1 MTNTR
6 PAPGAAAGASRLGW
20 VLALTST
27 AYFMVL
33 LDSSVV
39 LTALPRMQR
48 DLHAG
53 LASLQWTVNAYGIAF
68 AAGLITAAALG
79 DRFGR
84 RRIFITGL
92 SLFTAASAACALAP
106 GATEL
111 IAARTVQGLGAA
123 AVMPL
128 SLTILTTTFPRQRRG
143 MIVGIYGGLAGLAI
157 AAGPLIGGAIT
168 EGLDWHWIFWV
179 NVPIGLIA
187 AGLATRLLPESHG
200 APKRLDLPGVTL
212 VTAGVTA
219 IVWALVRANGL
230 GWSSPEF
237 LVSLLAG
244 PALLA
249 GFLVRES
256 RAAEPLVPLRLFRRR
271 AFAVGNATTFF
282 MSGATFAAAFL
293 IIEEFQ
299 YARGYSPVLTGVR
312 LLPFFATPML
322 VSPLAGAVSDR
333 VGRRPVMVAGLTLQA
348 LGFTWVAA
356 RGSLS
361 ASWIEL
367 TLALLVAGIGI
378 SMALPTVPTAVLNA
392 VPQPDMGTAAGIN
405 QMAQRLGTVFAI
417 AISSAVF
424 SAHGNL
430 GRPAAVTAGF
440 RPALWC
446 CVVFAALAAATAA
459 CITARPSRA
468 ARQVGHPDPGSVRAM
483 STQYV
488 GVVPD
493 AEWRPLLHANLLR
506 ADEFRVHLP
515 DGDGQLSYGRSQFA
529 ALPGVQVRT
538 WSGMRDALEIVGPLT
553 EAARDL
559 FVRMEPSIESFD
571 PEHKLWDYE
580 LLRDGEVILSIGD
593 YHDLQVDVSS

>member
-1 MTNTR
+1 MANTR
-6 PAPGAAAGASRLGW
+6 PVPRAPGAAAGTSRLGW

-53 LASLQWTVNAYGIAF
+53 VAAVQWTVNAYGIAF

-84 RRIFITGL
+84 RRIFNTGL
-92 SLFTAASAACALAP
+92 SLFTLASAGCALAP

-128 SLTILTTTFPRQRRG
+128 SLTILTTAFPRQRRG

-187 AGLATRLLPESHG
+187 IAAAARLLPESHG
-200 APKRLDLPGVTL
+200 APRRLDLPGVTL

-219 IVWALVRANGL
+219 IVWALVCANDA
-230 GWSSPEF
+230 GWSSPQI
-237 LVSLLAG
+237 LAALLAG
-244 PALLA
+244 TALLA
-249 GFLVRES
+249 GFLAREN
-256 RAAEPLVPLRLFRRR
+256 RAAEPLVPLRLFRTR

-312 LLPFFATPML
+312 LLPFFATPMFI
-322 VSPLAGAVSDR
+322 SPLAGSVSDR
-333 VGRRPVMVAGLTLQA
+333 IGRRPVMTAGLTLQA

-356 RGSLS
+356 RASLS
-361 ASWIEL
+361 TSWIEL
-367 TLALLVAGIGI
+367 TLALLIAGIGI
-378 SMALPTVPTAVLNA
+378 SMALPTVPTVVLNA
-392 VPQPDMGTAAGIN
+392 VPQQEMGTAAGIN

-430 GRPAAVTAGF
+430 GNPAAVTAGF
-440 RPALWC
+440 RPALWT
-446 CVVFAALAAATAA
+446 CVIFAALAAITAA
-459 CITARPSRA
+459 GITAR
-468 ARQVGHPDPGSVRAM
+468 M
-483 STQYV
+483 STT
-488 GVVPD
+488 
-493 AEWRPLLHANLLR
+493 ATEAKA
-506 ADEFRVHLP
+506 AD
-515 DGDGQLSYGRSQFA
+515 A
-529 ALPGVQVRT
+529 ALAP
-538 WSGMRDALEIVGPLT
+538 A
-553 EAARDL
+553 
-559 FVRMEPSIESFD
+559 
-571 PEHKLWDYE
+571 
-580 LLRDGEVILSIGD
+580 
-593 YHDLQVDVSS
+593 